1 MTRSKTFS
9 RKVAYL
15 IAIAVLFVPL
25 AYLSAPAKDATSGG
39 GKLTQMRREER
50 LSQAELGKIDPA
62 SASMS
67 LATLG
72 MRGVAANQLWGL
84 ANHYKMTENWDAF
97 KATLNQISKLQPNF
111 VSVWQ
116 FQAWNVSYNVSV
128 EFDDYR
134 HRYHWVKKGV
144 DYLIEGSRYNR
155 DEPLLLWDTGWFFGH
170 KMGRAD
176 EYQQFRRLFRD
187 DQDFHDQL
195 PVDFTDPDQQGPDGK
210 PDNWKTAHHF
220 FVDAQRAVEKG
231 KRLKSLGMGYW
242 AGEKR
247 DHRQKRYRTPRQEPP
262 RVSFRSPQGA
272 DQLCRCD

>member
-1 MTRSKTFS
+1 
-9 RKVAYL
+9 
-15 IAIAVLFVPL
+15 
-25 AYLSAPAKDATSGG
+25 
-39 GKLTQMRREER
+39 MRREER

-84 ANHYKMTENWDAF
+84 AHHYKKTENWDAF

-170 KMGRAD
+170 KMGR
-176 EYQQFRRLFRD
+176 RRRIPAIPTP
-187 DQDFHDQL
+187 L
-195 PVDFTDPDQQGPDGK
+195 P
-210 PDNWKTAHHF
+210 
-220 FVDAQRAVEKG
+220 
-231 KRLKSLGMGYW
+231 
-242 AGEKR
+242 
-247 DHRQKRYRTPRQEPP
+247 
-262 RVSFRSPQGA
+262 
-272 DQLCRCD
+272 